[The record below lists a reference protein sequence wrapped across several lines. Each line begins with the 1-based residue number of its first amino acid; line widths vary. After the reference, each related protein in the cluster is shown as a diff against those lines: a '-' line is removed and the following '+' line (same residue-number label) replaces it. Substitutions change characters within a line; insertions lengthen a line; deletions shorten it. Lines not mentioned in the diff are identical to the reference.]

1 MLFSSFLGDSDLP
14 GFCWLL
20 LQMSSSFGVFSSRI
34 LLSSPSNS
42 VVVFLSRFCF
52 SGTVV
57 FLYIVFKV
65 VFYAFSLLSS
75 SLVLFCLLL
84 LSSAVIFLLLPLVS
98 SRQGFCCLLLQILL
112 LSSCPDSASLGRLSS
127 STCNLQRCLLCL
139 QSVVFLSCLVVLHCC
154 LQFYL
159 SSSSVVLF
167 IFSFRCL
174 QLSSV
179 DSVNLVFLV
188 LRTLNVFCRTTSW

>member
-75 SLVLFCLLL
+75 SLVL
-84 LSSAVIFLLLPLVS
+84 LSS
-98 SRQGFCCLLLQILL
+98 
-112 LSSCPDSASLGRLSS
+112 
-127 STCNLQRCLLCL
+127 T
-139 QSVVFLSCLVVLHCC
+139 VVFS
-154 LQFYL
+154 FYL

-167 IFSFRCL
+167 MFSFRCL

-188 LRTLNVFCRTTSW
+188 LQH